1 MDKVIGILA
10 LLIYFWFA
18 PAGSAAQVEMPPK
31 EAIGT
36 ASAAA
41 PALESEAVQIKLEKN
56 ALAGTLP
63 LTLNGAV
70 ELALE
75 RNPNLVV
82 EKIRVE
88 QARGKIEEEKGN
100 YDPVFNLRG
109 TLSRKDNVV
118 ASRFYPTGLYVDSEQ
133 AQGIGLQSRLYTGA
147 RFGIDLDFKRLA
159 STSNTQTLSPQYAA
173 TFAFTFLQPLL
184 RDFGW
189 GVNTTRLRVA
199 QLGEPI
205 AERTLAQ
212 RTGQLVQQVEEG
224 YWSLL
229 YLRQDLEVRKNS
241 FFIAQELLRRSED
254 LFKAGRVAAVSVLEA
269 RSGMAAREEALIVAE
284 REYNKFE
291 DRLKLLLNLDPGK
304 TNVSLLDLP
313 NKEPVA
319 LDSAKSVE
327 LALKQRPEIQALQL
341 ELEQRDLEQKFAA
354 NQTLPRLDITAQY
367 GMNGIS
373 GRPNKTCTDPRLA
386 DPITGV
392 CPENLQVGNSVDGSI
407 FKGERRPKDAFDKF
421 FTHNPFD
428 NWSVELKLQI
438 PLWNRTANAQ
448 LSEANLRLNESK
460 VRLRAA
466 RDQIETEVRDAVRE
480 VITAKRRMEAALET
494 IKFVEDQLDGSRKKF
509 EAGLGSSYEVLQV
522 VDDLEKARS
531 NENRA
536 VLDYNVGQSKLRLA
550 ESTVLAHFN
559 IELKKTPRYQFIDK

>member
-1 MDKVIGILA
+1 MIKLFA
-10 LLIYFWFA
+10 LLPALVLLWFM
-18 PAGSAAQVEMPPK
+18 PASGAAQLGSDTVE
-31 EAIGT
+31 I
-36 ASAAA
+36 
-41 PALESEAVQIKLEKN
+41 QLEKKAIEGN
-56 ALAGTLP
+56 LP

-109 TLSRKDNVV
+109 SVSRKDNVV
-118 ASRFYPTGLYVDSEQ
+118 ASRFYPTGLYVDSER
-133 AQGIGLQSRLYTGA
+133 AQGIGLQSRFYTGA

-159 STSNTQTLSPQYAA
+159 SSSNTQTLSPQYAA
-173 TFAFTFLQPLL
+173 IFALTLTQPLL
-184 RDFGW
+184 RDFGT

-199 QLGEPI
+199 SLGEPI
-205 AERTLAQ
+205 AERNLTL
-212 RTGQLVQQVEEG
+212 RTSQLIQQVEEG
-224 YWSLL
+224 YWSLW
-229 YLRQDLEVRKNS
+229 YLRQEYDVRRKS
-241 FFIAQELLRRSED
+241 FEIARELLRRSED
-254 LFKAGRVAAVSVLEA
+254 LFRSGRLAAVGVLEA
-269 RSGMAAREEALIVAE
+269 RSGVAAREEALIVAE
-284 REYNKFE
+284 REFNKFE
-291 DRLKLLLNLDPGK
+291 DRLKLLLQLDPGK
-304 TNVSLLDLP
+304 ANISLVDQP
-313 NKEPVA
+313 NKTDIA

-327 LALKQRPEIQALQL
+327 RALKQRPEIEALNL

-354 NQTLPRLDITAQY
+354 NQTLPRLDFTVQY

-373 GRPNKTCTDPRLA
+373 GRPNQTCVDPTLSICI
-386 DPITGV
+386 P
-392 CPENLQVGNSVDGSI
+392 VGNNVEGSI

-448 LSEANLRLNESK
+448 LSEANLRVSDAK
-460 VRLRAA
+460 VRLRSA

-480 VITAKRRMEAALET
+480 TTSAKKRMEAALET
-494 IKFVEDQLDGSRKKF
+494 IKFVEDQLEGSRRKF

-522 VDDLEKARS
+522 IDDLEKARS

-550 ESTVLAHFN
+550 EGSVLENFN
-559 IELKKTPRYQFIDK
+559 IELKKTPRYIFRDQ

>member
-1 MDKVIGILA
+1 MTKSIS
-10 LLIYFWFA
+10 LL
-18 PAGSAAQVEMPPK
+18 
-31 EAIGT
+31 
-36 ASAAA
+36 
-41 PALESEAVQIKLEKN
+41 PALIMLAIVPIAAWAQDSRPFYSFFSSTPPSDTVEIELQKN
-56 ALAGTLP
+56 ALEGNMP

-109 TLSRKDNVV
+109 TISRRDNVV
-118 ASRFYPTGLYVDSEQ
+118 ASRFYPTGLYVDSERG
-133 AQGIGLQSRLYTGA
+133 QGIGFQSRFYTGA

-159 STSNTQTLSPQYAA
+159 SSSNTQTLSPQYAA
-173 TFAFTFLQPLL
+173 IFALTFVQPLL

-199 QLGEPI
+199 SIGEPI
-205 AERTLAQ
+205 AERNLEL

-224 YWSLL
+224 YWSLW
-229 YLRQDLEVRKNS
+229 YLRQEYEVRKRS
-241 FFIAQELLRRSED
+241 FEIARELLRRSED
-254 LFKAGRVAAVSVLEA
+254 LFRSGRLAAVGVLEA
-269 RSGMAAREEALIVAE
+269 RSGMASREEALIVAE
-284 REYNKFE
+284 REFNKFE
-291 DRLKLLLNLDPGK
+291 DRLKLLLQLDPGK
-304 TNVSLLDLP
+304 TNIALIDQP
-313 NKEPVA
+313 NKMPLV
-319 LDSAKSVE
+319 LDSSKSVE
-327 LALKQRPEIQALQL
+327 RALKQRPELEALQM

-354 NQTLPRLDITAQY
+354 NQTLPRLDFTVQY

-373 GRPNKTCTDPRLA
+373 GRPNKTCSDPRLI
-386 DPITGV
+386 DPFTGV
-392 CPENLQVGNSVDGSI
+392 CVPVGNSVDGSI
-407 FKGERRPKDAFDKF
+407 FKGERRPKDAFDRF

-448 LSEANLRLNESK
+448 LADANLRVGDTK

-466 RDQIETEVRDAVRE
+466 RDQIETEVRDAIRE
-480 VITAKRRMEAALET
+480 TLSAKKRIDAALET
-494 IKFVEDQLDGSRKKF
+494 IKFVADQLDGSRKKF

-522 VDDLEKARS
+522 VDDLERARS

-550 ESTVLAHFN
+550 ENSVLENFN
-559 IELKKTPRYQFIDK
+559 IELKKTPRYIFRDQ

>member
-1 MDKVIGILA
+1 MNKAIGILSAVIFFCGA
-10 LLIYFWFA
+10 LD
-18 PAGSAAQVEMPPK
+18 GSAAELDKPPK
-31 EAIGT
+31 ETIGA
-36 ASAAA
+36 ASAVA
-41 PALESEAVQIKLEKN
+41 PALESEAVQIKLEKS
-56 ALAGTLP
+56 ALAGTLA

-109 TLSRKDNVV
+109 SLSRKDNVV
-118 ASRFYPTGLYVDSEQ
+118 ASRFYPTGLYVDSERT
-133 AQGIGLQSRLYTGA
+133 QGLGLQSRFYTGA

-173 TFAFTFLQPLL
+173 IFAFTFLQPLL

-212 RTGQLVQQVEEG
+212 KTGQLVQQVEEG

-241 FFIAQELLRRSED
+241 VFIAQELLRRSED
-254 LFKAGRVAAVSVLEA
+254 LFRAGRIAAVSVLEA

-304 TNVSLLDLP
+304 TNVSLLDRP

-319 LDSAKSVE
+319 LNSAKSVE

-341 ELEQRDLEQKFAA
+341 ELEQRELEQKFAT
-354 NQTLPRLDITAQY
+354 NQTLPRLDFTVQY

-373 GRPNKTCTDPRLA
+373 GRPNKTCQNPLGPGECVEA
-386 DPITGV
+386 GA
-392 CPENLQVGNSVDGSI
+392 QVNGSI
-407 FKGERRPKDAFDKF
+407 FAGETRPKDAFDKF
-421 FTHNPFD
+421 FTHSPFD

-448 LSEANLRLNESK
+448 LSEANLKLNESK

-480 VITAKRRMEAALET
+480 VISAKRRMDAALET

-559 IELKKTPRYQFIDK
+559 IELKKTPRYQFVDN

>member
-1 MDKVIGILA
+1 MNKPIGIVPA
-10 LLIYFWFA
+10 LIFFWCA
-18 PAGSAAQVEMPPK
+18 SAGSAAQVDTPTKEEMS
-31 EAIGT
+31 AAG
-36 ASAAA
+36 AAA
-41 PALESEAVQIKLEKN
+41 PAPEGETVQIQLEKS
-56 ALAGTLP
+56 ALVGTLP

-100 YDPVFNLRG
+100 YDPIFNLRG
-109 TLSRKDNVV
+109 TVSRKDNVV
-118 ASRFYPTGLYVDSEQ
+118 ASRFFPSGLFVDSER
-133 AQGIGLQSRLYTGA
+133 APGVGLQSRFYTGA

-173 TFAFTFLQPLL
+173 IFALTFAQPLL

-254 LFKAGRVAAVSVLEA
+254 LFKAGRIAAVSVLEA

-304 TNVSLLDLP
+304 TNVSLLDRP

-327 LALKQRPEIQALQL
+327 MALKQRPEIQALRL
-341 ELEQRDLEQKFAA
+341 ELEQRELEQKFAA
-354 NQTLPRLDITAQY
+354 NQTLPRLDFTAQY

-373 GRPNKTCTDPRLA
+373 GRPNKTCIDPNS
-386 DPITGV
+386 PICV
-392 CPENLQVGNSVDGSI
+392 PVGDSVNGSV
-407 FKGERRPKDAFDKF
+407 FAGERRPKDAFDRF

-448 LSEANLRLNESK
+448 LSEANLKLNESK

-480 VITAKRRMEAALET
+480 VITAKKRMDAALET

-509 EAGLGSSYEVLQV
+509 EAGLGSSYEILQV

-536 VLDYNVGQSKLRLA
+536 VLDYNVGQGKLRLA
-550 ESTVLAHFN
+550 ESTVLARFN
-559 IELKKTPRYQFIDK
+559 IELKKTPRYQFVDN